1 MSNLE
6 KVQEIDA
13 AINKRLLEVQKV
25 EFEKDIENIMMQKK
39 SKGRSSA
46 IFSSLKTIAGDKNV
60 GQEQISMIDPK
71 TKLQIFEA
79 KEIKRASL
87 EYCCDLLNSKKC
99 EDEDFGKYFFIE
111 DMIHLV
117 RSAYEDETY
126 EEITRDDFDK
136 RLKLLKSKN
145 KDKYEFLVKSGQG
158 MKDCL
163 FELFCKVWATEKKP
177 QQWRDTIII

>member
-1 MSNLE
+1 ME
-6 KVQEIDA
+6 KVQEIEA

-25 EFEKDIENIMMQKK
+25 DFEKDIEKIMMRKK
-39 SKGRSSA
+39 FKGRSSA
-46 IFSSLKTIAGDKNV
+46 IFSSLKTIAGDKKV

-111 DMIHLV
+111 DESTRVLQQVPLSIEYL
-117 RSAYEDETY
+117 RSLD
-126 EEITRDDFDK
+126 RH
-136 RLKLLKSKN
+136 
-145 KDKYEFLVKSGQG
+145 
-158 MKDCL
+158 
-163 FELFCKVWATEKKP
+163 
-177 QQWRDTIII
+177 